1 MTDNEQ
7 AVANDKPDGKNITMS
22 EMEMIK
28 TLSAT
33 GKYDITPKKEKIP
46 GFGDGFVGTSTPYT
60 GYCRGEPDLDNN
72 ESYLV
77 KAREVPKI
85 PQFSGEDPPVKGD
98 VSYREW
104 RFEVQCLTDD
114 PEITDSLLS
123 QAIRRSL
130 RGTARRRLMSLGN
143 SPDLT
148 LVLSKLDNF
157 FGDVSTNGMIMQEFF
172 NSFQKPDES
181 VTDFGC
187 RLESM
192 LHVAVE
198 HGYLDPFSKS
208 ELLRH
213 KFWTS
218 LSSDRLKSQTRHK
231 YDTIKDFDLLLREIR
246 MVDKE
251 INLQNTVSKDS
262 ASSSTSKGVKA
273 RQHAVQSESVT
284 SSECKSLEERF
295 HALEKDMNT
304 KMELLLEKL
313 DTLGNKG

>member
-1 MTDNEQ
+1 MASKATPGDLDNEPSTSDLHNISQ
-7 AVANDKPDGKNITMS
+7 A

-28 TLSAT
+28 VLSAT
-33 GKYDITPKKEKIP
+33 GKFNITPKKEKLP
-46 GFGDGFVGTSTPYT
+46 GFGEGFIKTSTPHVGRFEDEYEAD
-60 GYCRGEPDLDNN
+60 RGQL
-72 ESYLV
+72 SYQ
-77 KAREVPKI
+77 AIPKI
-85 PQFSGEDPPVKGD
+85 PPFSGEEPPIKGD
-98 VSYREW
+98 VTYREW

-114 PEITDSLLS
+114 PDISDSVLA

-130 RGTARRRLMSLGN
+130 RGTARRMLMSLGN

-148 LVLSKLDNF
+148 LVLSKLDNL
-157 FGDVSTNGMIMQEFF
+157 FGDISTNGMIMQEFF
-172 NSFQKPDES
+172 NSCQKPDES

-198 HGYLDPFSKS
+198 HGYLDRYSKS

-246 MVDKE
+246 RVEKE
-251 INLQNTVSKDS
+251 LSLQDTASGSNNIKPSTT
-262 ASSSTSKGVKA
+262 SSSKVKA
-273 RQHAVQSESVT
+273 RQQSVTTESV
-284 SSECKSLEERF
+284 CLMVN
-295 HALEKDMNT
+295 H
-304 KMELLLEKL
+304 
-313 DTLGNKG
+313 